1 MNVLKGA
8 LNFIKEKKIKFIQI
22 EFNVHQIVTQ
32 NNIYEFSKVLSGYEP
47 SIILPYGYPLKKI
60 DPLRP
65 ENNIFHLSNFVFIKK
80 NLSKSYL

>member
-8 LNFIKEKKIKFIQI
+8 LNFIKEKNIKFIQI